1 MTEQSKDLLTRFP
14 VRKSKQQKA
23 EFRDWLSQ
31 TLEKA
36 GYTPKTEESRSL
48 AVSHNVIVGDPDT
61 AEVVLTAH
69 YDTCAVLPVP
79 NLITPRNPVTFL
91 GWQLLL
97 VAVILALVIGVELLT
112 IRLFDPPLWVV
123 LLVVYAVAG
132 FLLWWMMAGKANKT
146 NVNDNTSGVI
156 TLLETALSLP
166 EEARGR
172 VAFVFFDNEELG
184 LLGSAGFYKAH
195 KSAMQNTLLLNFD
208 CVGDGDH
215 ILFFPSKTLRKDGD
229 ALKRLE
235 EAFPSAGD
243 KQTEVCT
250 KGFSVYPSD
259 QKHFPKGV
267 GVAALHKS
275 PWAGYWLGRIHTR
288 RDTVLEEEN
297 ITLLC
302 RGIFSL
308 LSP

>member
-14 VRKSKQQKA
+14 VRKSKAQKA
-23 EFRDWLSQ
+23 AFRDWLGH
-31 TLEKA
+31 TLEAA
-36 GYTPKTEESRSL
+36 GYAPKTEESRSL
-48 AVSHNVIVGDPDT
+48 AVSRNVVVGDPDT

-69 YDTCAVLPVP
+69 YDTCAALPVP

-97 VAVILALVIGVELLT
+97 TAVICAIVVGAELLT
-112 IRLFDPPLWVV
+112 IRLFDPPMWVV
-123 LLVVYAVAG
+123 LLVVYAVAL

-166 EEARGR
+166 EEARDR

-195 KSAMQNTLLLNFD
+195 KTAMQDTLLLNFD

-215 ILFFPSKTLRKDGD
+215 ILFFPSRALRKDTD
-229 ALKRLE
+229 ALRRLE
-235 EAFPSAGD
+235 DAFPSAGE
-243 KQTEVCT
+243 KRIEVCAR
-250 KGFSVYPSD
+250 GFSVYPSD

-275 PWAGYWLGRIHTR
+275 PWVGYWLGRIHTC

-302 RGIFSL
+302 RGILSL
-308 LSP
+308 LSR